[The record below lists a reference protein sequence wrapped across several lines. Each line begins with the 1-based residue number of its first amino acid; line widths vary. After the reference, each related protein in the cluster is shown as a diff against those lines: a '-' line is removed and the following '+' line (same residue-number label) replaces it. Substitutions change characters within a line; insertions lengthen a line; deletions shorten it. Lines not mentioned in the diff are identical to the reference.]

1 MNSARLVRTLF
12 VGVWLSA
19 CATEASG
26 PPAVAASAAVLK
38 TVLVATEPWT
48 PELALDG
55 TLEPVASVQLG
66 FDVPGRIEVL
76 HVRRGAVVARGEV
89 LAKLDDAKARAQLA
103 QAEAA
108 TSGAEAQLAA
118 GEAAWSRA
126 QQLKAAGGL
135 SDQQSQDA
143 EAAVLAGRAGVAQAR
158 AAVQLARAYVAN
170 HTLVAPIAGTITNG
184 PDNIGAMVGG
194 GTPLFFLEDLSA
206 LQLRGSV
213 SEGDT
218 WVAAGM
224 PVSVSPGTP
233 GSTLSVQASVL
244 RVIPA
249 LDPVTRRLPVEVS
262 IDPVPAG
269 FLAHGYARATIRA
282 SEPVP
287 VLSVPRAALV
297 ARPDFSVVVDRG
309 AGTYERVSVEVL
321 GEHEETAL
329 VRGKLVR
336 GKLAGGKLAEGD
348 RVVLYPP
355 GGLGGEG

>member
-1 MNSARLVRTLF
+1 MHPVRLARSLLVGMWLAACSA
-12 VGVWLSA
+12 
-19 CATEASG
+19 EAPA
-26 PPAVAASAAVLK
+26 PPTVASAAVLK
-38 TVLVATEPWT
+38 TAQVATEPWT

-76 HVRRGAVVARGEV
+76 HVRRGAVVSRGEV
-89 LAKLDDAKARAQLA
+89 LAKLDDSMARAQLA
-103 QAEAA
+103 QAESAA
-108 TSGAEAQLAA
+108 KGAEAQLAA

-143 EAAVLAGRAGVAQAR
+143 EAAVLAGRAGVDQAR
-158 AAVQLARAYVAN
+158 AAVQLASAYVAN
-170 HTLVAPIAGTITNG
+170 HTLKAPIAGTITNG
-184 PDNIGAMVGG
+184 PDNVGAMVGG

-206 LQLRGSV
+206 FQLRGSV
-213 SEGDT
+213 GEGDT
-218 WVAAGM
+218 WVTAGM
-224 PVSVSPGTP
+224 PVAVSPGTP
-233 GSTLSVQASVL
+233 GSILSVEAVVL

-262 IDPVPAG
+262 IDPAPPG
-269 FLAHGYARATIRA
+269 FLAHGYARARIRA
-282 SEPVP
+282 LQPVQ
-287 VLSVPRAALV
+287 VLAVPRAALV

-309 AGTYERVSVEVL
+309 EGIYERVSVEVL

-329 VRGKLVR
+329 LR
-336 GKLAGGKLAEGD
+336 GKLAEGD